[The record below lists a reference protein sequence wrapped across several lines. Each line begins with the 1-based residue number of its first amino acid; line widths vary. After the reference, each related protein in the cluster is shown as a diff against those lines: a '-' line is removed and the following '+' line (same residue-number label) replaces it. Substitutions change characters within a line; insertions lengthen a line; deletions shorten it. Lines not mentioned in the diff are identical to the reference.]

1 MGGLCQQYISVTEL
15 LRVSR
20 SVFLKERAKG
30 TAGKARARSILT
42 LIKRD
47 DTGFSVPV
55 ALYDDIM

>member
-1 MGGLCQQYISVTEL
+1 MLAIHFRHGTPSGFAKRI
-15 LRVSR
+15 
-20 SVFLKERAKG
+20 FERKGEG